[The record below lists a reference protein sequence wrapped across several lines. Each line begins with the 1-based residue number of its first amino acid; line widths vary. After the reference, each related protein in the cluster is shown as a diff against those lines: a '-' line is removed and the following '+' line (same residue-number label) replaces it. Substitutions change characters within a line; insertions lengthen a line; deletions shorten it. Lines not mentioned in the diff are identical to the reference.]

1 MLTRYLNRLFE
12 RRDLSPLEMEEALR
26 IVTGGE
32 VAHSQIGA
40 FLAALRM
47 KGVSRSELVGA
58 ARMLRRAAAFIDC
71 GRREVVDV
79 VGTGGDGSNSFNI
92 STASAFAA
100 AGAGVTGA
108 KHGNR
113 AASSRCGSAD
123 VLAALGYNLEAPVPV
138 IEHEIVEN
146 GIGFLY
152 AAKLHPALANV
163 AVIRRELKVRTIFNM
178 LGPLCN
184 PAGAKS
190 IVLGVYAPE
199 LTELFAGALLELGV
213 RRALVVHGMEG
224 IDEIS
229 CCGPTRVSELKDGGI
244 RTGEL
249 LPELLIGASY
259 DPAEIAGGTPEENAA
274 ILCSVLNGSN
284 RGGARASVLLNAGAT
299 IYVAGGAPT
308 LREGIRLAGE
318 SIDSGAALE
327 KLEKLI
333 EASHGTGA

>member
-100 AGAGVTGA
+100 AGAGVTVA

-249 LPELLIGASY
+249 LTGQLIGASY
-259 DPAEIAGGTPEENAA
+259 DPAEIAGCTAEENAA
-274 ILCSVLNGSN
+274 SLRSVLNGSN

-308 LREGIRLAGE
+308 LQEGIRLAGE

>member
-1 MLTRYLNRLFE
+1 MLTVYLNKLFS
-12 RRDLSPLEMEEALR
+12 RNDLTPGEMEDAFR
-26 IVTGGE
+26 IITGGE

-47 KGVSRSELVGA
+47 KGVTRPELVGA

-71 GRREVVDV
+71 GGREVVDV

-92 STASAFAA
+92 STTSAFVA
-100 AGAGVTGA
+100 AGAGVTVA

-123 VLAALGYNLEAPVPV
+123 VLAALGYNLDAPVPV
-138 IEHEIVEN
+138 IENAIAEI
-146 GIGFLY
+146 GIGFLF
-152 AAKLHPALANV
+152 AAKLHPTLANV
-163 AVIRRELKVRTIFNM
+163 AVIRRELKIRTVFNM

-199 LTELFAGALLELGV
+199 LTELFAGALLELGT
-213 RRALVVHGMEG
+213 RRAMVVHGMDG

-229 CCGPTRVSELKDGGI
+229 CCGPTRVTELRDGEI
-244 RTGEL
+244 RTSEL
-249 LPELLIGASY
+249 LPELLIGECY
-259 DPAEIAGGTPEENAA
+259 DPAEIVGGTPAENAV
-274 ILCSVLNGSN
+274 ILRSVLDGSN

-308 LREGIRLAGE
+308 LSEGIRRAGE
-318 SIDSGAALE
+318 SIDSGAALN
-327 KLEKLI
+327 KLERLI

>member
-1 MLTRYLNRLFE
+1 MLLTYLNKLFAHN
-12 RRDLSPLEMEEALR
+12 DLTPNEMEDAFR
-26 IVTGGE
+26 IITGGE

-47 KGVSRSELVGA
+47 KGVTRPELVGA

-71 GRREVVDV
+71 GGREVVDV

-92 STASAFAA
+92 STTSAFVA
-100 AGAGVTGA
+100 AGAGITVA

-123 VLAALGYNLEAPVPV
+123 VLGALGYNLDAPVPV
-138 IEHEIVEN
+138 IENAIAEI
-146 GIGFLY
+146 GIGFLF
-152 AAKLHPALANV
+152 AAKLHPMLANV
-163 AVIRRELKVRTIFNM
+163 AVIRRELKIRTIFNM

-190 IVLGVYAPE
+190 LVLGVYSPE

-213 RRALVVHGMEG
+213 RRAMVVHGMEG

-229 CCGPTRVSELKDGGI
+229 CCGPTRVTELKDGEI

-249 LPELLIGASY
+249 LPELLIGECY
-259 DPAEIAGGTPEENAA
+259 DPAEIAGGMPAENAV
-274 ILCSVLNGSN
+274 ILRSVLDGSN

-308 LREGIRLAGE
+308 LLEGIRRAEE
-318 SIDSGAALE
+318 SIDSGAALN
-327 KLEKLI
+327 KLERLI